1 MYKIN
6 CYYYYIY
13 LTEDQINKYTKDIK
27 NNSEKITIKDFN
39 KLKIIINKQ
48 YSN

>member
-13 LTEDQINKYTKDIK
+13 LTEDQINKYKDIK
-27 NNSEKITIKDFN
+27 KYSTKISIEEYK
-39 KLKIIINKQ
+39 KLKILIYYQ
-48 YSN
+48 YV